1 MKALV
6 TGGGGYLGGALV
18 RALLAR
24 GDDVAAL
31 QRGDYPW
38 LGQAGVLVYRGDI
51 SNRETV
57 LAASKGCDVV
67 FHVAGKT
74 GVWGDGE
81 EYYRVNVTGTE
92 SVINAC
98 LENGIRRL
106 VYTSSPSVIFTG
118 TDEEGVNESV
128 PYPDHY
134 YNHYQ
139 YSKAIAERKILAV
152 NDEGLATIAL
162 RPHLIWGPDD
172 PHLVGRLAARARNG
186 KLRLINRDNLVDCTY
201 IDNAVS
207 AHLLAADNLAP
218 GSTCSGR
225 AYFITNGE
233 PLPMRTLINRILDAM
248 NIAPVTG
255 TVSPQ
260 VAYLLGIIYETVYSV
275 FGINRE
281 PLMTRFVARQL
292 SCSHWYDLSAARR
305 DLRYQPEVSIAAG
318 LERLARISHELAS

>member
-24 GDDVAAL
+24 GDEVVTL

-38 LGQAGVLVYRGDI
+38 LARSGVQVNRGDV
-51 SNRETV
+51 SDHNAMVSASRE
-57 LAASKGCDVV
+57 CDVV

-74 GVWGDGE
+74 GVWGGGE
-81 EYYRVNVTGTE
+81 EYYRVNVAGTE

-98 LENGIRRL
+98 LENGVRRL
-106 VYTSSPSVIFTG
+106 VYTSSPSVIFSG
-118 TDEEGVNESV
+118 KDEEGVDESV
-128 PYPDHY
+128 PYPRHY
-134 YNHYQ
+134 YNNYQ

-152 NDEGLATIAL
+152 NGDDLATVAL

-172 PHLVGRLAARARNG
+172 PHLVGRLAERARSG
-186 KLRLINRDNLVDCTY
+186 KLKLVNRDNLVDCTY

-207 AHLLAADNLAP
+207 AHLQAAGKLAP
-218 GSTCSGR
+218 GSICAGR

-233 PLPMRTLINRILDAM
+233 PLPMRTLINRILESM
-248 NIAPVTG
+248 NLPPTG
-255 TVSPQ
+255 TISPTS
-260 VAYLLGIIYETVYSV
+260 AYLLGFLYETIYSA
-275 FGINRE
+275 FGIKQE

-292 SCSHWYDLSAARR
+292 SCSHWYDISAAGR
-305 DLRYQPEVSIAAG
+305 DLGYRPEVSIETG
-318 LERLARISHELAS
+318 LEKLARMLHELAR

>member
-1 MKALV
+1 MGGQTPPVKALV

-24 GDDVAAL
+24 GDEVITL

-38 LGQAGVLVYRGDI
+38 LVQAGALVNRGDV
-51 SNRETV
+51 SDRDTV

-81 EYYRVNVTGTE
+81 EYYRINVTGTE
-92 SVINAC
+92 SAINAC

-118 TDEEGVNESV
+118 ADEEGVNESA
-128 PYPDHY
+128 PYPDYY
-134 YNHYQ
+134 YNNYQ
-139 YSKAIAERKILAV
+139 YSKAIAERKILAI
-152 NDEGLATIAL
+152 NGGDLATVAL

-172 PHLVGRLAARARNG
+172 PHLVRRLAERARSG
-186 KLRLINRDNLVDCTY
+186 KLKLVNRENLVDSTY

-218 GSTCSGR
+218 GSVCAGR
-225 AYFITNGE
+225 VYFITNGE
-233 PLPMRTLINRILDAM
+233 PLPMHTLINRILGALKLG
-248 NIAPVTG
+248 PVTG
-255 TVSPQ
+255 TVSPRT
-260 VAYLLGIIYETVYSV
+260 AYLLGIVYETVYSTLA
-275 FGINRE
+275 IKKE

-292 SCSHWYDLSAARR
+292 SCSHWYDISAAKR
-305 DLRYQPEVSIAAG
+305 DLGYRPEVSIENG
-318 LERLARISHELAS
+318 LEQLAS